1 MTSQGYIPSAG
12 IIEILEDFRAQ
23 PFLGHEK
30 IILEI
35 SGSIYL
41 TSHSL
46 PNRSQTQSTAP
57 RLSALPLQSPQGL
70 RSLLKKQRK
79 TSLTQ
84 HGYIPAPRLL
94 KYSEDFRPSGENHP
108 GVRHRV
114 SIAPTHLLRTIF
126 APETAGYNHPPSLTP
141 DSFSIRCTAHPPKN
155 AKASIPTRSLRGSA
169 SVAFPTYICYNIA
182 HNQSEQKTKKF
193 FFPLNLF

>member
-57 RLSALPLQSPQGL
+57 RLSAPPLQSPQGL
-70 RSLLKKQRK
+70 RSLLKKRRK
-79 TSLTQ
+79 TSLTP
-84 HGYIPAPRLL
+84 HGCIPSTEIIEIFADFRAHARKSSWSKAPREHCPNTP
-94 KYSEDFRPSGENHP
+94 SPDHFRPGDSRLQPSPIPHP
-108 GVRHRV
+108 GQLFNSLYRSSPQKCK
-114 SIAPTHLLRTIF
+114 SI
-126 APETAGYNHPPSLTP
+126 HPNTLPARIRLCCFP
-141 DSFSIRCTAHPPKN
+141 DVHM
-155 AKASIPTRSLRGSA
+155 L
-169 SVAFPTYICYNIA
+169 
-182 HNQSEQKTKKF
+182 
-193 FFPLNLF
+193 